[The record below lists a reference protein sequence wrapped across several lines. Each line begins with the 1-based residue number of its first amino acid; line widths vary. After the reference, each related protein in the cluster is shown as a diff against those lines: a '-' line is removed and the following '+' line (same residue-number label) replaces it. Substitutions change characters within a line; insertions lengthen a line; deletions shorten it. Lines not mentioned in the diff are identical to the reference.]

1 MNDGSTAPVYSV
13 VVPFYNEADS
23 LQSLLAEIRAA
34 MVAIG
39 EPWEAI
45 FVNDGSRDA
54 TDAKLRE
61 GTADWSDCSVITM
74 PRNRG
79 QAAALW
85 AGFQAAR
92 GTWIITL
99 DGDGQNVPADIP
111 TLLPLRQGHDMVV
124 GVRVSRRDSWLRR
137 AMSRIANAVRGR
149 LLRDGLTDSGC
160 ALKVFRREVVS
171 SFGGAVQGHGNPGA
185 APRAAGR
192 KIELRVWR
200 LRVAA
205 ARRHARDLVGVA
217 AAVLK
222 RFGKDGGECGVRA
235 PRLQRKRRDG
245 WTGGLAF
252 RGGHHFGEGRQEAVV
267 LRAGA
272 DGDAEPFGH
281 AVRLHRADDQ
291 AAALQRVEDARAVA
305 DFDED
310 EVGHARHGSCRRAR
324 RGRRPGRWR

>member
-54 TDAKLRE
+54 TEAKLRE

-171 SFGGAVQGHGNPGA
+171 SFLPMCSLYSFMPAFA
-185 APRAAGR
+185 
-192 KIELRVWR
+192 
-200 LRVAA
+200 VAA
-205 ARRHARDLVGVA
+205 QFKVTEIPVRHRERQGGKSNYGFGVFAWRPLADMLAIWWVSQRR
-217 AAVLK
+217 
-222 RFGKDGGECGVRA
+222 F
-235 PRLQRKRRDG
+235 
-245 WTGGLAF
+245 
-252 RGGHHFGEGRQEAVV
+252 
-267 LRAGA
+267 
-272 DGDAEPFGH
+272 
-281 AVRLHRADDQ
+281 
-291 AAALQRVEDARAVA
+291 
-305 DFDED
+305 
-310 EVGHARHGSCRRAR
+310 
-324 RGRRPGRWR
+324 